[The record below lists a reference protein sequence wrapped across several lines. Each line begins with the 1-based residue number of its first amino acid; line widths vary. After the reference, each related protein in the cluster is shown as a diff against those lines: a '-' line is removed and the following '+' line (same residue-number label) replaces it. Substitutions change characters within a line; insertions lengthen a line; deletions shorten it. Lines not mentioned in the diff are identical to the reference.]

1 MFANTILILY
11 NSTKKNQMRILILG
25 GHGFIGCHTS
35 DILKQ
40 QGHTIGVVDC
50 YHQYYTFPDKEY
62 FPILQIRKDHANS
75 DQTFVGKIEDE
86 SFMATV
92 FQEFK
97 PTVVIHLA
105 TYPNA
110 KMVARNVTDATN
122 NMVTAT
128 AIILN
133 LCVKSNVKR
142 FVFASS
148 SMAYGEFNGKVPNE
162 TVVCNPNTLY
172 GSYKH
177 QGERMCQ
184 IWNREHGLE
193 YVIMRPSALYGTRD
207 MITRVISQ
215 MTNSATQRNQ
225 ITVQGPDNRLDF
237 SHVTDVA
244 DAFARAA
251 TKEEAAN
258 EIFNCTRGYG
268 RTILEAAE
276 LVRDTLGKGEIQ
288 TKPHDPF
295 YPNRDTLNSDKIKK
309 LLGWNPTVDIE
320 QGIPAYIK
328 WFLQQECYN
337 EK

>member
-1 MFANTILILY
+1 MVLSIIITDM
-11 NSTKKNQMRILILG
+11 KILILG

-35 DILKQ
+35 NLLKT
-40 QGHTIGVVDC
+40 QGHEVAVVDC

-62 FPILQIRKDHANS
+62 FPVLEIRKQHANN
-75 DQTFVGKIEDE
+75 DKTFVGRIEDE
-86 SFMATV
+86 MFMTGV

-97 PTVVIHLA
+97 PDVVVHLA

-110 KMVARNVTDATN
+110 KMVARNVADATG
-122 NMVTAT
+122 NMITAT
-128 AIILN
+128 AITLG
-133 LCVKSNVKR
+133 LCVKFKVSR
-142 FVFASS
+142 IVFASS
-148 SMAYGEFNGKVPNE
+148 SMAYGEFNGNVPDE
-162 TVVCNPNTLY
+162 SVVCNPNTLY

-215 MTNSATQRNQ
+215 MTNSALKTGR

-244 DAFARAA
+244 DAFARA
-251 TKEEAAN
+251 TTMPEAAN
-258 EIFNCTRGYG
+258 NIFNCTRGYG

-276 LVRDTLGKGEIQ
+276 LVQQSLGQGEISV
-288 TKPHDPF
+288 KPHDPF
-295 YPNRDTLNSDKIKK
+295 YPNRDTLNSDKLKQT
-309 LLGWNPTVDIE
+309 LGWNPKVNIE
-320 QGIPAYIK
+320 QGIPEYIN
-328 WFLQQECYN
+328 WFLEQPYYN

>member
-1 MFANTILILY
+1 
-11 NSTKKNQMRILILG
+11 MRILILG
-25 GHGFIGCHTS
+25 GHGFIGSHTS
-35 DILKQ
+35 NILKQ
-40 QGHTIGVVDC
+40 KGHTIGVVDC
-50 YHQYYTFPDKEY
+50 YHQYFTFPDKEY
-62 FPILQIRKDHANS
+62 FPILQIRKQHANN
-75 DQTFVGKIEDE
+75 DKTFIGKIEDE
-86 SFMATV
+86 SFMSRV
-92 FQEFK
+92 FEEFK
-97 PTVVIHLA
+97 PDIVMHLA

-110 KMVARNVTDATN
+110 KMVARNVTDATT

-128 AIILN
+128 ASILN
-133 LCVKSNVKR
+133 LCVKSNVR
-142 FVFASS
+142 RIVFASS
-148 SMAYGEFNGKVPNE
+148 SMAYGEFNGGIPDENVM
-162 TVVCNPNTLY
+162 CNPNTLY

-207 MITRVISQ
+207 MVTRVISQ
-215 MTNSATQRNQ
+215 MTKSALTRNQ
-225 ITVQGPDNRLDF
+225 ITVQGPENRLDF
-237 SHVTDVA
+237 SNVIDVA

-251 TKEEAAN
+251 TIDVAAN

-309 LLGWNPTVDIE
+309 LLGWKPTVDIE
-320 QGIPAYIK
+320 QGIPEYVE
-328 WFLQQECYN
+328 WFLQQKCYN